1 VMSPTAI
8 EIMIPPGT
16 SVNTDNY
23 WAFEY
28 QPSLSGNGPWLNLT
42 VAALDIWTA
51 WTSYLVPGNIDRFI
65 EGLSYMCRPMNTAD
79 EYIDA
84 VQIGYGSTTVN
95 VTLLASVPF
104 SYENITAAGL
114 YPAIIM
120 PLNRLRVPTGQTIYM
135 RHCRY
140 DGDITSE
147 YVKLALTLSQLE

>member
-1 VMSPTAI
+1 
-8 EIMIPPGT
+8 
-16 SVNTDNY
+16 
-23 WAFEY
+23 
-28 QPSLSGNGPWLNLT
+28 
-42 VAALDIWTA
+42 
-51 WTSYLVPGNIDRFI
+51 
-65 EGLSYMCRPMNTAD
+65 MCRPMSAAA
-79 EYIDA
+79 EYIDV

-95 VTLLASVPF
+95 VTLLVSVPF
-104 SYENITAAGL
+104 GYENKTSAGI